1 MKMSKLI
8 SLALVCAVLVAV
20 AASVCPSSVAAKELT
35 FLPETRDGK
44 IYGIPASTT
53 YDSVD
58 LAYYNAVVDIFDRDG
73 NAVSDT
79 EKIGTGYTVKL
90 NSIAYSAVV
99 MGDVDGDGEIKTFDY
114 VAVKR
119 AYLGTAKLGVLE
131 TEAAGVK
138 PGKELGV
145 INYIMIK
152 RAYFGT
158 YDMNKDYAC
167 DPYDPSQDESG
178 WTPGWV

>member
-99 MGDVDGDGEIKTFDY
+99 MGDVDGDGDILAYDY
-114 VAVKR
+114 VLGKR
-119 AYLGTAKLGVLE
+119 HFLNTYTLKDADLD
-131 TEAAGVK
+131 AALVSGEPEVT
-138 PGKELGV
+138 V
-145 INYIMIK
+145 IDYIYIK
-152 RAYFGT
+152 RHFFGT
-158 YDMNKDYAC
+158 YKI
-167 DPYDPSQDESG
+167 G
-178 WTPGWV
+178 